1 MRILFNN
8 VNFDSRSGPNGF
20 GLKLARQLIKVGHE
34 IVAQDPDVALSFIQ
48 GYVPGTKNVLR
59 LDGIWFNVS
68 QDWKKMNE
76 PIRKSYDLA
85 DSIIVQS
92 EFNKELVFNYFGKRE
107 NVQVVHN
114 GTDLSILEKIH
125 PANTDHSRNETWL
138 CASSWRPHKRLAE
151 NIEYFQCAAGEKD
164 VLFVAGSGDAKAAI
178 DCKDP
183 RVVYVG
189 DLSWEHLVSL
199 MKAASNFIHL
209 AYLDH
214 CPNVVVDARA
224 AGCRIVCSDSGGTV
238 EIAGSDAVVV
248 KDTNWDFSP
257 TALYEPPGLDM
268 SNLGSPMEPKSNNIV
283 DVCDQYCEIFEN
295 LVA

>member
-20 GLKLARQLIKVGHE
+20 GLKLARQLIKTGHE
-34 IVAQDPDVALSFIQ
+34 IVSRDSNIALNFIQ
-48 GYVPGTKNVLR
+48 GHVSNTKNVLR
-59 LDGIWFNVS
+59 LDGIWFNIS
-68 QDWKKMNE
+68 QDWEKLNE
-76 PIRKSYDLA
+76 PISKSYDLA
-85 DSIIVQS
+85 DSVIVQS
-92 EFNKELVFNYFGKRE
+92 EFNKELVSKYFGKRD
-107 NVQVVHN
+107 NVHVVHN
-114 GTDLSILEKIH
+114 GTDLDSIEKIQ
-125 PANTDHSRNETWL
+125 PAKTGHDRAKTWL

-151 NIEYFQCAAGEKD
+151 NINYFQHAAGEKD
-164 VLFVAGSGDAKAAI
+164 VLFVAGSGDAAAAI

-183 RVVYVG
+183 RVIYVG

-224 AGCRIVCSDSGGTV
+224 AGCKIVCSDSGGTA
-238 EIAGSDAVVV
+238 EIAGIDAAVI
-248 KDTNWDFSP
+248 KDASWDFAP
-257 TALYEPPGLDM
+257 TTLYEPPKLDM
-268 SNLGSPMEPKSNNIV
+268 TNLGVSIQPKTNNIV
-283 DVCDQYCEIFEN
+283 DVCDLYCKIFEK